1 MPYYVYILASKP
13 NGTLYIG
20 MTNDLVKRVYQH
32 KNDVIDGFTKKYQ
45 VHRLVYY
52 EVGEDAL
59 HAIAREKQLK
69 RWKRHANW
77 SCSRRPIPTGKTC
90 IPGWLAKLDFRFST
104 TADRND
110 TIWYPT
116 PPVACGGLS

>member
-1 MPYYVYILASKP
+1 MPYYIYILASKP

-20 MTNDLVKRVYQH
+20 MTNDLLKRVYQH
-32 KNDVIDGFTKKYQ
+32 KNDVIDGFTKKHQ

-69 RWKRHANW
+69 RWKRSWKLELIEKTNPNW
-77 SCSRRPIPTGKTC
+77 EDLHPRLAGETGF
-90 IPGWLAKLDFRFST
+90 PLFHH
-104 TADRND
+104 
-110 TIWYPT
+110 
-116 PPVACGGLS
+116 GGQE